1 MTGISGSTHLW
12 LSLSSTKN
20 RWLVLLLSAALMA
33 RAIAQAPPQP
43 STAPG
48 DLPSAPPSGSPRN
61 TSPADNTRITIP
73 VGTRIPLVLTRPLN
87 SNAVHSG
94 DAVFA
99 QVTNPVMVDD
109 EVAIPAG
116 TFVRGK
122 VEKLTRR
129 GTQGELL
136 MHSASLVL
144 GSGSVVELGGPI
156 TIESEQW
163 TAWNNPE
170 GRAKAGI
177 ILAPLVG
184 SGLGMLIGNATD
196 KTQTTTLGG
205 GLMPSGGFGGLPG
218 PMQPVPGLTVTT
230 RSHTGLVVGSAVGG
244 AVGFVTSL
252 ALMAHSHQFYLE
264 EGSPLAMTLPNP
276 VSLTHAQIA
285 EAGHSAT
292 PPAPIVRRSRTWPG
306 VGNTPPT
313 FPGTASGNGPA
324 SCSAGQEWCMGSCKD
339 SSDFLNDDNNCGRCA
354 NSCRIGESCTGGS
367 CSCAAGYSSCMGSCV
382 SSSSFISDSSN
393 CGSCGHSC
401 SIGESCMGGSCMK
414 VGP

>member
-1 MTGISGSTHLW
+1 MTGISGSSHTW
-12 LSLSSTKN
+12 LSKN
-20 RWLVLLLSAALMA
+20 RLLLLLLSAALIA
-33 RAIAQAPPQP
+33 PAAAQAPSQP
-43 STAPG
+43 STAP
-48 DLPSAPPSGSPRN
+48 DALPSAPPSGSPQN
-61 TSPADNTRITIP
+61 AGPVDNTRITIP
-73 VGTRIPLVLTRPLN
+73 VGTRIPLVLTRPLD
-87 SNAVHSG
+87 SNAVRLG

-99 QVTNPVMVDD
+99 QVANPVMVDD

-122 VEKLTRR
+122 VEKLNRR

-136 MHSASLVL
+136 MQSASLVL
-144 GSGSVVELGGPI
+144 GSGSVVELGGP
-156 TIESEQW
+156 TNIESEQW

-205 GLMPSGGFGGLPG
+205 GSMPSGGFGVVPG
-218 PMQPVPGLTVTT
+218 PLQPVPGLTVTT
-230 RSHTGLVVGSAVGG
+230 RSHTGLVVGGAVGG

-252 ALMAHSHQFYLE
+252 ALIAHSHQFYLE
-264 EGSPLAMTLPNP
+264 EGSPLAMVLTNP
-276 VSLTHAQIA
+276 VSLTRAQIA
-285 EAGHSAT
+285 EAEHSAT

-313 FPGTASGNGPA
+313 FPGTATGNGPA
-324 SCSAGQEWCMGSCKD
+324 SCSAGQEWCMGQCQD
-339 SSDFLNDDNNCGRCA
+339 SIAFISDDNNCGRCG
-354 NSCRIGESCTGGS
+354 NSCSIGESCTGGS

-382 SSSSFISDSSN
+382 SSSSFISDNNN

-414 VGP
+414 IGP